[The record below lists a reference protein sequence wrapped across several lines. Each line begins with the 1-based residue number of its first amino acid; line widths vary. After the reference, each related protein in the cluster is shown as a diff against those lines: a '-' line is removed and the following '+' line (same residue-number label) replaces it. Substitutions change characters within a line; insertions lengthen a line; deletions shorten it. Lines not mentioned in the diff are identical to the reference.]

1 VDCERLRVSGEFPG
15 LPQRLNVKSSNSRGQ
30 DMNKLA
36 VGTTALLGIALAAP
50 VHAADLPQ
58 PAYKAPPV
66 AAPTGYN
73 WTGFYVGGNIGGGF
87 ASFSDSSTVLATTT
101 TRKTNANGVIGGG
114 QIGYNYQ
121 YTNWVFG
128 VEADF
133 EGSSQKGTSMSA
145 AAGVTTAQ
153 TDSLPW
159 FGTAR
164 GRIGYTPVD
173 RWLVYA
179 TGGLAY
185 GDVKTTDTFNNA
197 GMVATTSANTTKV
210 GWTAGGGVETALWGN
225 WTGKIEY
232 LYVDLPNATFNSMA
246 FGHPATIST
255 HLHENIGRVG
265 MNYRF

>member
-1 VDCERLRVSGEFPG
+1 
-15 LPQRLNVKSSNSRGQ
+15 
-30 DMNKLA
+30 MNKLA
-36 VGTTALLGIALAAP
+36 VGSAALLTVALATP

-58 PAYKAPPV
+58 PVYKAPLVAPPV
-66 AAPTGYN
+66 AYN
-73 WTGFYVGGNIGGGF
+73 WTGFYVGGNVGGGF
-87 ASFSDSSTVLATTT
+87 ASFSDSSTVRGVTT
-101 TRKTNANGVIGGG
+101 TRTTNADGVIGGG

-121 YTNWVFG
+121 FAPSWVAG
-128 VEADF
+128 VETDF
-133 EGSSQKGTSMSA
+133 QGSSQNKSSTSV
-145 AAGVTTAQ
+145 AAGVTTTQ

-164 GRIGYTPVD
+164 GRIGYSPVD

-185 GDVKTTDTFNNA
+185 GELKAMDTFHTAN
-197 GMVATTSANTTKV
+197 MVATTTGTTTKV
-210 GWTAGGGVETALWGN
+210 GWTVGGGVEAALFGN

-232 LYVDLPNATFNSMA
+232 LYIDLPNTTFNSVA
-246 FGHPATIST
+246 FARPDTIST